1 VTVGEV
7 RRQQVQADTLGGL
20 TSEIDDR
27 DALLAMGV
35 LIDRLST
42 EQHRARTEFAAQFA
56 AFAEWRRPVKA
67 TFG

>member
-1 VTVGEV
+1 
-7 RRQQVQADTLGGL
+7 
-20 TSEIDDR
+20 
-27 DALLAMGV
+27 MGV

-56 AFAEWRRPVKA
+56 AFAEWRKPVKA